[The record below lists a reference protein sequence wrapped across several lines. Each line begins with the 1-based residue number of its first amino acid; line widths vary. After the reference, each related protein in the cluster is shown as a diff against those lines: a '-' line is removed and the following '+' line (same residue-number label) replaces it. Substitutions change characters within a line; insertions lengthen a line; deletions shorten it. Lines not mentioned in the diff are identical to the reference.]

1 MDNELAIKI
10 EDAWVRAWVMC
21 MGVSPPGRHSMLQL
35 FQTFC
40 YTRLKGGDISSL
52 SQEELDNVVFETI
65 PKFVEALASGE
76 VQ

>member
-1 MDNELAIKI
+1 MDDELAVKI
-10 EDAWVRAWVMC
+10 EDAWGRGWVMC
-21 MGVSPPGRHSMLQL
+21 MGVSPPGRHSMLKL

-40 YTRLKGGDISSL
+40 YNKLKGGDVSSL
-52 SQEELDNVVFETI
+52 SQEEFETVVFETI